1 MSIDTSAGEPLRAQ
15 DAFFVH
21 DATPLVARQL
31 GAVLLLEDSAS
42 TVPLEQLGA
51 HIAQLICERAPRL
64 PMLSRR
70 LVERPGEWP
79 RWLPVDRVPGDEHL
93 EVHMI
98 GAFEAPGAGGS
109 GAVDE
114 FFGTPLATDRPPWL
128 MHLVRDAATGQT
140 AVLAKMHH
148 ALGDGVAMTDTL
160 IQLLSDTESPAPPE
174 ASARAA
180 RPTARP
186 SIRRRVARAG
196 MVLRGLSTLAP
207 VGLAPVRGLEGA
219 RSSRRHYATLELP
232 AAKVRSVA
240 REFDASTSAVL
251 LTVVAEAL
259 HRLRPGHGD
268 ALHGQQLRAMLPRS
282 TRTAR
287 TGTEGGNWTAAVSVD
302 LPIGAMSPAQR
313 LTEVAGR
320 LTALD
325 RSGQPAAI
333 AAVLGGLR
341 RLPARLQTRLVGMIS
356 RGRFFDLIVS
366 VMPGSRRVHR
376 VSGCRVATVFP
387 ILPLGR
393 VGLAVGMISWADG
406 VGVGVTADAGVLAD
420 TEDIADC
427 LRSAFDDLCTDRP
440 TSSSAAAG

>member
-1 MSIDTSAGEPLRAQ
+1 MSTDSAGEPLRAQ

-21 DATPLVARQL
+21 DATPLIARQL

-42 TVPLEQLGA
+42 GVPLERLGA
-51 HIAQLICERAPRL
+51 HIAQLICDRAPRL
-64 PMLSRR
+64 PMLSRQ
-70 LVERPGEWP
+70 LHERPGEWP
-79 RWLPVDRVPGDEHL
+79 RWLPVERVSGDEHL
-93 EVHMI
+93 GVHTI
-98 GAFEAPGAGGS
+98 GAFEAPGVGCS
-109 GAVDE
+109 RAVEE

-128 MHLVRDAATGQT
+128 MHLVRDAATGRT
-140 AVLAKMHH
+140 ALLAKMHH

-160 IQLLSDTESPAPPE
+160 IQLLSDTEPPE
-174 ASARAA
+174 AVTRSTR
-180 RPTARP
+180 RTARP
-186 SIRRRVARAG
+186 GIRRRLMRAG
-196 MVLRGLSTLAP
+196 AVLRGLGTLAP

-232 AAKVRSVA
+232 ATKVRSVA
-240 REFDASTSAVL
+240 REFGASTSAVL

-259 HRLRPGHGD
+259 HRLRPEHGD

-287 TGTEGGNWTAAVSVD
+287 IGTEGGNWTAAVSVD
-302 LPIGAMSPAQR
+302 LPVGPMSPAQR
-313 LTEVAGR
+313 LTEVATR

-376 VSGCRVATVFP
+376 VLGCRVATVFP

-393 VGLAVGMISWADG
+393 VGLAVGMISWAEG
-406 VGVGVTADAGVLAD
+406 VGIGVTADAGVLPD

-427 LRSAFDDLCTDRP
+427 LRAAFDDLCTDRP
-440 TSSSAAAG
+440 TSWAAAG